1 MLFVISL
8 IAAIIEI
15 AVAVNNHPGPGF
27 GGHLVSIKYS
37 FSILQVTSICFG
49 SFNMCVHCFGVQ
61 VLGTIVVCIGI
72 FCFPATVKL
81 VLFFASPE
89 QRSKVKLI
97 FETLPVFLA
106 VVDFIIFNPTTIPV
120 PFLPIFSILINLV
133 PNKPMFRLYP
143 TLAQREVTSPAEM
156 VRTFLLSGKTSQGT
170 LQSYI
175 SSQLYATLDCG
186 NCT

>member
-1 MLFVISL
+1 
-8 IAAIIEI
+8 
-15 AVAVNNHPGPGF
+15 
-27 GGHLVSIKYS
+27 
-37 FSILQVTSICFG
+37 
-49 SFNMCVHCFGVQ
+49 MCVHCFGVQ

-72 FCFPATVKL
+72 FCFPVTVKL

-106 VVDFIIFNPTTIPV
+106 VADFIIFNPTTIPV
-120 PFLPIFSILINLV
+120 PSINLV

>member
-1 MLFVISL
+1 
-8 IAAIIEI
+8 
-15 AVAVNNHPGPGF
+15 
-27 GGHLVSIKYS
+27 
-37 FSILQVTSICFG
+37 
-49 SFNMCVHCFGVQ
+49 MCVHCFGVQ

-72 FCFPATVKL
+72 FCFPVTVKL

-143 TLAQREVTSPAEM
+143 TLAQREVTSPAET

>member
-72 FCFPATVKL
+72 FCFPVTVKL

-89 QRSKVKLI
+89 QRSKVK
-97 FETLPVFLA
+97 FFFQTLLFLA
-106 VVDFIIFNPTTIPV
+106 VADFIIFNPATIPV
-120 PFLPIFSILINLV
+120 PSLPIFSILINLV
-133 PNKPMFRLYP
+133 PNKPMVRLYP

-175 SSQLYATLDCG
+175 SSQLYATLDCIK
-186 NCT
+186 CT